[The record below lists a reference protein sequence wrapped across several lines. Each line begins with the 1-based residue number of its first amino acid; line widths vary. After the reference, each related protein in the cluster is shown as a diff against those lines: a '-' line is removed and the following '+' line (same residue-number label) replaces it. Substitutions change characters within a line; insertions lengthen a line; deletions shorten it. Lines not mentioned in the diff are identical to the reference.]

1 VSTFVAKIS
10 PPILA
15 FALPALV
22 VCAVCAARR
31 RPASHSSADSGVA
44 VLALAWSIGTW
55 LPFELQNLVYNRISW
70 IYYMLVV
77 LPGVYIAVAYL
88 ASLLWRRRSTWL
100 RGAVALWGLT
110 VLAAGVGM
118 FPFVAIF

>member
-1 VSTFVAKIS
+1 
-10 PPILA
+10 
-15 FALPALV
+15 
-22 VCAVCAARR
+22 VCAARR